1 MSRASNSAYDRHITI
16 FSPEG
21 KLFQLGTLCALSRQ
35 RSAEYA
41 LKAVKNSNLTGLAI
55 KDDNAIAVV
64 SQKKLSAQQGNQ
76 DVLLDQSCVTHLY
89 HITDEIMA
97 LLIGFPG
104 DCASI
109 LSKSREIA
117 LEYQYKYGCNIPA
130 NVLCEKIADINQVYT
145 QHAYMRLRACTGL
158 IMAIDE
164 ERGPVIYKF
173 DASGWF
179 SGYKA
184 CGIGAKDHESENALE
199 RIMKQRETISLKE
212 RVKSDL
218 EVNTET
224 HHLNGGLE
232 TSVTVEALKAM
243 IAIDAFN
250 QLNGAK
256 GIEVA
261 VCTRDS
267 PMFRQLSEQEIET
280 YLTHI
285 AESD

>member
-1 MSRASNSAYDRHITI
+1 MSRASNAAYDRHITI

-21 KLFQLGTLCALSRQ
+21 KLFQL
-35 RSAEYA
+35 EYA

-55 KDDNAIAVV
+55 KDDKAIAVV

-89 HITDEIMA
+89 HVTDEIMA

-104 DCASI
+104 DCMSV
-109 LSKSREIA
+109 LYKSREIA

-130 NVLCEKIADINQVYT
+130 KVLCEKIADINQVHT

-158 IMAIDE
+158 LMSIDE
-164 ERGPVIYKF
+164 ENGPVIYKF
-173 DASGWF
+173 DASGWYT
-179 SGYKA
+179 GYKA
-184 CGIGAKDHESENALE
+184 CGIGAKDQESENALE
-199 RIMKQRETISLKE
+199 RILKHRETVALSEK
-212 RVKSDL
+212 VKSDL
-218 EVNTET
+218 QVNTET
-224 HHLNGGLE
+224 HHLSGGLE
-232 TSVTVEALKAM
+232 TRVTVEALKAL
-243 IAIDAFN
+243 IAIDALD

-256 GIEVA
+256 GVEVA
-261 VCTRDS
+261 VSTVDR
-267 PMFRQLSEQEIET
+267 PIFRQLSEQEIET

>member
-1 MSRASNSAYDRHITI
+1 MVRSNNVGYDRHITI
-16 FSPEG
+16 FSPDG
-21 KLFQLGTLCALSRQ
+21 KLYQL
-35 RSAEYA
+35 EYA
-41 LKAVKNSNLTGLAI
+41 LRAVKCSNLTGLAV

-76 DVLLDQSCVTHLY
+76 DVLLDQSSVTHLY
-89 HITDEIMA
+89 HITDEVMA

-104 DCASI
+104 DCMSI
-109 LSKSREIA
+109 LYKSREIA

-130 NVLCEKIADINQVYT
+130 RVLCEKLADINQVYT

-164 ERGPVIYKF
+164 ENGPVIYKF

-184 CGIGAKDHESENALE
+184 CSVGAKDQEGENALE
-199 RIMKQRETISLKE
+199 RILKQRETVTLKE
-212 RVKSDL
+212 KVKSDL
-218 EVNTET
+218 EVDTES
-224 HHLNGGLE
+224 HHLTGGAE
-232 TSVTVEALKAM
+232 TRVTVEAIKAM
-243 IAIDAFN
+243 IAIDAYD

-256 GIEVA
+256 SIEVA
-261 VCTRDS
+261 ICTRDN
-267 PMFRQLSEQEIET
+267 PVFRQLSEQEIET